1 MLRNEDYLGIFG
13 KVLYTFGGEGSDENF
28 YFRKI
33 TYELLEE
40 VPPTETV
47 IQGGVFRNT
56 FFMKN
61 K

>member
-13 KVLYTFGGEGSDENF
+13 KVLYISREGSDENF
-28 YFRKI
+28 YFKKI
-33 TYELLEE
+33 TYELLKEL
-40 VPPTETV
+40 PPTETF

-56 FFMKN
+56 FFIKN